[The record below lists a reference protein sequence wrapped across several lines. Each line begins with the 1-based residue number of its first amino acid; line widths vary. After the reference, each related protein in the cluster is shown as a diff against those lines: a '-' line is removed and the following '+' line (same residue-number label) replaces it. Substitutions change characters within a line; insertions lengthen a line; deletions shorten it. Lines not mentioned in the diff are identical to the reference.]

1 MRHGH
6 PGGSITIRFYSAQY
20 QTLKA
25 DSAKVEDGV
34 LILYV
39 YTNDR
44 SKLQP
49 TRIFPIESVE
59 AAQLSDGTV
68 VFGDPMLRFMDL
80 CGVGTK
86 APAIR
91 PQRIKM
97 TKRVWL
103 EIIVGLLLLFTIA
116 WIARPAPPGYR
127 GAQIRL
133 RP

>member
-6 PGGSITIRFYSAQY
+6 PRGSITIRFHSAQSL
-20 QTLKA
+20 TLKA

-39 YTNDR
+39 YTDDR

-68 VFGDPMLRFMDL
+68 VFGAPVFRFKRRWLRW
-80 CGVGTK
+80 
-86 APAIR
+86 P
-91 PQRIKM
+91 
-97 TKRVWL
+97 
-103 EIIVGLLLLFTIA
+103 
-116 WIARPAPPGYR
+116 
-127 GAQIRL
+127 
-133 RP
+133 